1 MAEKWRATSS
11 GNNQVFL
18 PNLSNQ
24 RMPGNKE
31 ATGRRRRKLAWK
43 RTVEEMYD
51 RFDLV
56 LSPLAGLFTLI
67 PRVNPWT
74 KRKKKRN

>member
-1 MAEKWRATSS
+1 
-11 GNNQVFL
+11 
-18 PNLSNQ
+18 
-24 RMPGNKE
+24 MPGNKE

-43 RTVEEMYD
+43 KTVEEMYD

-56 LSPLAGLFTLI
+56 LSPGLFTLI